1 MSTVEET
8 IRELKVKIIA
18 TLGLLDITP
27 DDMKDDDPLVG
38 GDTGIDSIDV
48 LELVMMI
55 EKDYGV
61 KIESKE
67 LGVKVFA
74 SVRALATFI
83 AQLIHGQGRIVPC
96 DAVVALLVVCRAFIE
111 KAHVVFCSGGQ
122 HHACRREQQ
131 FAILHRNLYT
141 VLFRRGDAGDGDG
154 DQSCLIAIVFNLF
167 GYFLHTDINKGG
179 NASYI
184 DCVACKRI
192 NK

>member
-83 AQLIHGQGRIVPC
+83 AQAR
-96 DAVVALLVVCRAFIE
+96 
-111 KAHVVFCSGGQ
+111 KAK
-122 HHACRREQQ
+122 A
-131 FAILHRNLYT
+131 
-141 VLFRRGDAGDGDG
+141 
-154 DQSCLIAIVFNLF
+154 
-167 GYFLHTDINKGG
+167 
-179 NASYI
+179 
-184 DCVACKRI
+184 
-192 NK
+192 